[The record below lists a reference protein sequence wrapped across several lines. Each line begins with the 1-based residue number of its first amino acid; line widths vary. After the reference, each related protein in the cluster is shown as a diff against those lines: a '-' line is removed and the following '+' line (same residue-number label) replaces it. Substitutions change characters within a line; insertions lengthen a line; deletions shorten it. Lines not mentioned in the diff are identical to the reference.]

1 MAVKG
6 LNFID
11 EYAGCASSSWGDSKM
26 YTSDTIVKSYRTP
39 TKINKT
45 GAISKAK
52 ILVEKVIL

>member
-45 GAISKAK
+45 GATLPKQRF
-52 ILVEKVIL
+52 